1 VSRMPVS
8 PFPGALAVL
17 APAAIWLTAA
27 GLVPHLP
34 ATAPQGTAFLAAAAL
49 HASWLGGVAARRA
62 WATAAVAFWVCYPL
76 CRDGIAI
83 AAPGL
88 AGFCP
93 ALLLESLLLCLTL
106 ALRPPASWPER
117 LARWRRARAAS
128 TAQLLLADGLAPW
141 AADTA
146 RRLFSGRAIHAQPVE
161 RALFAAE
168 MEDAGAVASTLP
180 MLRRSP

>member
-1 VSRMPVS
+1 MLVS
-8 PFPGALAVL
+8 PFFWALAFL
-17 APAAIWLTAA
+17 TPAAVWLTAA

-34 ATAPQGTAFLAAAAL
+34 ATSPTGTAFLAAAAL

-62 WATAAVAFWVCYPL
+62 WAAAAVAFWVCYPL

-106 ALRPPASWPER
+106 ALRPPSSWPDR
-117 LARWRRARAAS
+117 LARWRRARAGI

-141 AADTA
+141 AGDAV
-146 RRLFSGRAIHAQPVE
+146 RRLFSGRAIHTQPVE

-168 MEDAGAVASTLP
+168 MEDAGAVASALP
-180 MLRRSP
+180 VLRRNP